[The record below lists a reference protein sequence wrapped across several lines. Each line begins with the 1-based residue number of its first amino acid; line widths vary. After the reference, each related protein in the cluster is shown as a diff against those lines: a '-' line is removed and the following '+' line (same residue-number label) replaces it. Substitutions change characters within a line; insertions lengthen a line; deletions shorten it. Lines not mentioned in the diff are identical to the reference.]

1 MAEVEF
7 RSIEKVFPGGE
18 RAISDFT
25 LHVPDGELLVVVG
38 PSGCG
43 KSTVLRMAAGL
54 EAPSAGEVLIDRRIV
69 NSWSPQRRNV
79 AMVFQDYALYPH
91 MSVRDN
97 LEFPLRMR
105 KLPKAEVRARVA
117 ETAGLLA
124 LEDLLE
130 RMPGALS
137 GGQRQ
142 RVAMGRAVVR
152 DPSVFLMDEP
162 LSNLDAK
169 LRVQI
174 RAEIAALH
182 RRLGTTTLYVTHD
195 QVEAMT
201 LGSRVAVLSAGRLQQ
216 VAAPADLYARP
227 ANLFVASF
235 IGNPGMNL
243 LPVRVIAR
251 VPQGVRLRIGERPID
266 VGVPDA
272 ARADLSVDAPLWAG
286 VRPEALSL
294 GPAEGALRVRVEAI
308 ESLGHEHLVYGRVGG
323 VPVPAVAIGPDAG
336 DIGIEPG
343 RVVAR
348 LPSTERPQRGAELF
362 LKMRPESLYLFTPS
376 GECLRH
382 GDRAPPVEND
392 GLEP

>member
-1 MAEVEF
+1 
-7 RSIEKVFPGGE
+7 
-18 RAISDFT
+18 
-25 LHVPDGELLVVVG
+25 
-38 PSGCG
+38 
-43 KSTVLRMAAGL
+43 
-54 EAPSAGEVLIDRRIV
+54 
-69 NSWSPQRRNV
+69 
-79 AMVFQDYALYPH
+79 
-91 MSVRDN
+91 
-97 LEFPLRMR
+97 LRMR
-105 KLPKAEVRARVA
+105 KLPKAEVRTKVA

-130 RMPGALS
+130 RMPSALS

-201 LGSRVAVLSAGRLQQ
+201 LGSRVAVLCAGRLQQ

-235 IGNPGMNL
+235 IGNPGMNI
-243 LPVRVIAR
+243 LPVRVIAL
-251 VPQGVRLRIGERPID
+251 VPHGVRLRIGERPID
-266 VGVPDA
+266 VSVPEA
-272 ARADLSVDAPLWAG
+272 ARAELRVDAPLWAG

-294 GPAEGALRVRVEAI
+294 GPAEGSLRVRVEAI
-308 ESLGHEHLVYGRVGG
+308 ESLGHEHLVYGRVVGA
-323 VPVPAVAIGPDAG
+323 PVPAPTSSIAKAG
-336 DIGIEPG
+336 DIGIELG

-348 LPSTERPQRGAELF
+348 LPSTQRPPTGAELF
-362 LKMRPESLYLFTPS
+362 LKVRPESLYLFTPS

-382 GDRAPPVEND
+382 GH
-392 GLEP
+392 LESIEP

>member
-7 RSIEKVFPGGE
+7 RSIEKGFPGGA
-18 RAISDFT
+18 RAVCDLT
-25 LHVPDGELLVVVG
+25 LHIPDGELLVVVG

-54 EAPSAGEVLIDRRIV
+54 EAPSAGEVLIDRRVV

-91 MSVRDN
+91 MSVRGN

-105 KLPKAEVRARVA
+105 KLPKAEVRAKVA

-201 LGSRVAVLSAGRLQQ
+201 LGSRVAVLCAGRLQQ

-235 IGNPGMNL
+235 IGNPGMNI
-243 LPVRVIAR
+243 LPVRVVAL

-266 VGVPDA
+266 VGVPEA
-272 ARADLSVDAPLWAG
+272 ARANLRVDAPLWAG

-294 GPAEGALRVRVEAI
+294 GPAEGSLRVRVEAI
-308 ESLGHEHLVYGRVGG
+308 ESLGHEHLVYGRVVG
-323 VPVPAVAIGPDAG
+323 VPVPAVAIDTGAG
-336 DIGIEPG
+336 DIGIELG

-348 LPSTERPQRGAELF
+348 LPGTERPPRDAELF
-362 LKMRPESLYLFTPS
+362 LKVRPESLYLFTPS
-376 GECLRH
+376 GECLRYADP
-382 GDRAPPVEND
+382 GSM
-392 GLEP
+392 EP

>member
-7 RSIEKVFPGGE
+7 RSIEKGFPGGA
-18 RAISDFT
+18 RAVCDLT

-54 EAPSAGEVLIDRRIV
+54 EAPSAGEVLIDRRVV

-91 MSVRDN
+91 MSVRGN

-105 KLPKAEVRARVA
+105 KLPKAEVRAKVA

-124 LEDLLE
+124 LEGLLE

-201 LGSRVAVLSAGRLQQ
+201 LGSRVAVLCAGRLQQ

-235 IGNPGMNL
+235 IGNPGMNI
-243 LPVRVIAR
+243 LPVQVVAL
-251 VPQGVRLRIGERPID
+251 VPHGVRLRIGERPID
-266 VGVPDA
+266 VGVPEA
-272 ARADLSVDAPLWAG
+272 ARADLRVDAPLWAG

-294 GPAEGALRVRVEAI
+294 GPEGSLRVRVEAI
-308 ESLGHEHLVYGRVGG
+308 ESLGHEHLVYGRVVG
-323 VPVPAVAIGPDAG
+323 VPVPAVAIDAG
-336 DIGIEPG
+336 AGDLGIELG
-343 RVVAR
+343 RVIAR
-348 LPSTERPQRGAELF
+348 LPSRQRPPSGAELS
-362 LKMRPESLYLFTPS
+362 LQVRPESLYLFTPS
-376 GECLRH
+376 GECLSY
-382 GDRAPPVEND
+382 GDP
-392 GLEP
+392 GSIEP